1 MLLLF
6 FSSSIRCV
14 LHALRNARHV
24 KLLQVN
30 FHFVHF
36 GFFVSFCRIAV
47 VVVFVVI
54 IIVWLLPVVVAPLTQ
69 LFTNA

>member
-6 FSSSIRCV
+6 FSSFVRCV

-36 GFFVSFCRIAV
+36 GFFVSFRRIAV
-47 VVVFVVI
+47 VVVV